1 MPCNQVHIICVKR
14 PRFES
19 HQQPCFISFITLNIL
34 LLFQIGWRGLGKEN
48 VNNTRCVCQVFNI
61 IYPMFIML
69 LLLYTY
75 IYEIVACQWKLD
87 VRKDTQ
93 IVTTSTTKIPNIT
106 TISTTWPFLTVG
118 PSFIG
123 HRNHSYLN
131 PVTSDA
137 CEHIITTYVI
147 PNFLHFIAF
156 MMGLYHFRIQE
167 NEQLYALMEKV
178 FLQATPLYNRSASQ
192 QNMIHKMRIY
202 LAGGIVWVLMLL
214 GMQALYEW
222 AFDFPRLKFF
232 VIVGP
237 NIHWL
242 LFSIEMLGILIL
254 NSVTVAVVANYI
266 TQCEMILF
274 YVKGV
279 TVRLQEKS
287 TDLKAAMKDILSV
300 RLNLSLLNGPIAR
313 MTGLVSV
320 IFAELAIIGLSILA
334 LNKNNLP
341 KVWAYRSLFPFV
353 WSIILV
359 FPLMQAARVNSVCNR
374 FKKIALEIRVFG
386 YKSASQLEL
395 DSFLLFISNANLR
408 AKLFHVPILPKYM
421 IAIMVL
427 LLFIILILF
436 QTGII
441 GSTDLF

>member
-1 MPCNQVHIICVKR
+1 MNESDLAQLVQEMPRSESVSGDDSLPSKHWNIQTPPGVDCNDYLVNSNKVTEKFDSREHELQHASDMSGDSVSSCLRVDIADIDGGDSLNLTTTHLRLCKQQVLR
-14 PRFES
+14 PYWR
-19 HQQPCFISFITLNIL
+19 L
-34 LLFQIGWRGLGKEN
+34 LMLIGWRGFGKET
-48 VNNTRCVCQVFNI
+48 VNNTSCGWQVLNL
-61 IYPMFIML
+61 IYPLFITL
-69 LLLYTY
+69 LLIYTY

-93 IVTTSTTKIPNIT
+93 IITTSTTKIPNIT
-106 TISTTWPFLTVG
+106 TTSTAWPFMTFG

-123 HRNHSYLN
+123 HKNLSDIN
-131 PVTSDA
+131 PAGNDA

-147 PNFLHFIAF
+147 PNFLHFVAF

-178 FLQATPLYNRSASQ
+178 FLQATPLNSRAASQ
-192 QNMIHKMRIY
+192 QNMIHIMRVF
-202 LAGGIVWVLMLL
+202 LAGGILWVLMLL

-232 VIVGP
+232 VIIGP

-279 TVRLQEKS
+279 SLRLQEKS
-287 TDLKAAMKDILSV
+287 TDLKAAMKDILTV

-320 IFAELAIIGLSILA
+320 IFAELAIIG
-334 LNKNNLP
+334 
-341 KVWAYRSLFPFV
+341 
-353 WSIILV
+353 
-359 FPLMQAARVNSVCNR
+359 C
-374 FKKIALEIRVFG
+374 
-386 YKSASQLEL
+386 KSEL
-395 DSFLLFISNANLR
+395 CVQQI
-408 AKLFHVPILPKYM
+408 
-421 IAIMVL
+421 
-427 LLFIILILF
+427 
-436 QTGII
+436 
-441 GSTDLF
+441 